1 MGFKIHAKAVITGVL
16 AGIGLGLLIGPLET
30 LFLFGPSLTGTPL
43 HIVSLTLGSL
53 ATLLAAYLTARLSPT
68 DKFANVMIFWAI
80 NEALGTMSL
89 FVPTLPIWYDIV
101 GVFSVLIAS
110 VLGWYLERI
119 TRQASEMGLAPQ
131 KDD

>member
-1 MGFKIHAKAVITGVL
+1 MGFKIHAKAVVKGVL
-16 AGIGLGLLIGPLET
+16 AGVGLGLLIGPLET

-53 ATLLAAYLTARLSPT
+53 ATILAAYLTARMSPT

-80 NEALGTMSL
+80 NEVLGSVSL
-89 FVPTLPIWYDIV
+89 FVISFPLWYNIV
-101 GVFSVLIAS
+101 GTFSVLIAS

-119 TRQASEMGLAPQ
+119 IRR
-131 KDD
+131 